1 MSKHETARPVTHG
14 RGNFEVKSWDE
25 SPYNEVDGLP
35 KLTRANVTYTHQ
47 GVIDGER
54 TSSSLM
60 VYAIDG
66 SASFVILDRVIGK
79 IGDRSGSFVL
89 QGSGTYSSADGIAR
103 GNWFV
108 VPGSGTGD
116 LAGLRGE
123 GGFVAGHQPPGTIT
137 FDYYFE

>member
-1 MSKHETARPVTHG
+1 MSKQETGRTVTHG
-14 RGNFEVKSWDE
+14 TGNFEVKSWDE
-25 SPYNEVDGLP
+25 SQYNEVDGLP
-35 KLTRANVTYTHQ
+35 KLTKANVTNMHH
-47 GVIDGER
+47 GVIEGEG

-60 VYAIDG
+60 VYAADG
-66 SASFVILDRVIGK
+66 SASFVSLERVIGK

-89 QGSGTYSSADGIAR
+89 QGSGTYSSAEGIAR

-116 LAGLRGE
+116 LGGLRGE
-123 GGFVAGHQPPGTIT
+123 GGFVASHEPRGTIT